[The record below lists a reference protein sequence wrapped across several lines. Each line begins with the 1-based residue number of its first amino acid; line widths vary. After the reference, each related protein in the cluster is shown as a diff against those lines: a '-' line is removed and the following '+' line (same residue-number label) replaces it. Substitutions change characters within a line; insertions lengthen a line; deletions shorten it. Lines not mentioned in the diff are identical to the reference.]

1 MIIMNKKFSKKLI
14 STLALVSALFIA
26 VTALGG
32 CGSDS
37 ESGDV
42 TVTIT
47 NVSYDPT
54 RELYKAYNNLFV
66 EHIKQEKGTD
76 VEIIQ
81 SHGGSGKQALEVA
94 NGLEA
99 DVITLALEADVDAVN
114 LCRFDLFG
122 HGGVSRLCKIA
133 GTAVAAENAA
143 ARSQRTVPVGT
154 GHAAVERQLVD
165 FLPEL
170 VFQPCI

>member
-1 MIIMNKKFSKKLI
+1 MGDCFGKKRLQIGDRRIGICVGLEICDIF
-14 STLALVSALFIA
+14 STLYFI
-26 VTALGG
+26 
-32 CGSDS
+32 CD
-37 ESGDV
+37 
-42 TVTIT
+42 
-47 NVSYDPT
+47 T
-54 RELYKAYNNLFV
+54 R
-66 EHIKQEKGTD
+66 
-76 VEIIQ
+76 
-81 SHGGSGKQALEVA
+81 
-94 NGLEA
+94 
-99 DVITLALEADVDAVN
+99 

-165 FLPEL
+165 FLPKL